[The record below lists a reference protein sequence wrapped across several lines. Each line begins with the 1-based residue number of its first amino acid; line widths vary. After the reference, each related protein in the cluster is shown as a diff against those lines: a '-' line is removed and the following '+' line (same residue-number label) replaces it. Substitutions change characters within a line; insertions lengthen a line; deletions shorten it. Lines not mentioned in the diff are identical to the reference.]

1 MDLQK
6 INVKFFVT
14 SRERIQL
21 TDFIDIFNS
30 WIQDSD
36 GDYYD
41 VADYSHMHAGP
52 GILLISYEA
61 NISMDDTGNR
71 LGLLYN
77 RKQPLG
83 GSNNEKLKFA
93 FKTALEF
100 CRRVENEPALR
111 GRVRFRGDEVHFLI
125 NDRLVAP
132 NTNEAFRAIKPE
144 LEGLARTLYGGAE
157 FTLDHNSDPKQR
169 FSVFVKTP
177 RAFDVDT
184 LLKNLGSRG
193 DQLVG
198 ISVT

>member
-6 INVKFFVT
+6 INVKFFVA
-14 SRERIQL
+14 SGEGIQL
-21 TDFIDIFNS
+21 TDFIGIFNS
-30 WIQDSD
+30 WIQGSD

-41 VADYSHMHAGP
+41 LADYSHMRAGP
-52 GILLISYEA
+52 GILLISHEA

-111 GRVRFRGDEVHFLI
+111 GRVRFRGDEVPFLI
-125 NDRLVAP
+125 NDLLVAP
-132 NTNEAFRAIKPE
+132 YTNEAFRAAKSE

-169 FSVFVKTP
+169 FSVFIKTP